1 MRQHTFLSSLLAGI
15 TVMGLLTT
23 LPLSAQPETT
33 PFWYQPNQRSD
44 SILEGFGSGKEFST
58 TVLSALSELA
68 RSKETYLESITTE
81 DAEGYRE
88 TARQQFGA
96 VLVIDTLI
104 VMSRDGDDQMTQQTQ
119 IVYQNG
125 KQRYLA
131 LQTLTSYPESERGRW
146 QIIADNCDIHAVI
159 MALQSA
165 GIDIKKQVVP
175 AGAGYQFYIRMQSA
189 TR

>member
-1 MRQHTFLSSLLAGI
+1 MRQYTFLPKQLIRLAVFGILATFPLLAQLD
-15 TVMGLLTT
+15 TK
-23 LPLSAQPETT
+23 PL
-33 PFWYQPNQRSD
+33 WYQPDMRSD
-44 SILEGFGSGKEFST
+44 NVLQGFGSGEDFSA
-58 TVLSALSELA
+58 TVLSALSDLA
-68 RSKETYLESITTE
+68 RHKEYHLESITTE

-104 VMSRDGDDQMTQQTQ
+104 VMSRDDEDQMTQQTQ
-119 IVYQNG
+119 VIYQDG
-125 KQRYLA
+125 EQRYLA

-159 MALQSA
+159 TALQSA

-175 AGAGYQFYIRMQSA
+175 TGVGYQFYIRMQLA
-189 TR
+189 MR

>member
-1 MRQHTFLSSLLAGI
+1 MRQYTFLSSLFAK
-15 TVMGLLTT
+15 VMVLGLLTV

-33 PFWYQPNQRSD
+33 PFWYQPDQRSD
-44 SILEGFGSGKEFST
+44 SILSGFGSGDDFST
-58 TVLSALSELA
+58 AVLSALSELA

-81 DAEGYRE
+81 NAEGYRE

-104 VMSRDGDDQMTQQTQ
+104 VMSADDDDQMTHQTQ
-119 IVYQNG
+119 ILYQNG

-146 QIIADNCDIHAVI
+146 QIITDNCGLNALLN
-159 MALQSA
+159 ALQSA

-175 AGAGYQFYIRMQSA
+175 AGAGYQFYLRMQSA
-189 TR
+189 MR